1 MIIYANEMVL
11 ISTKNMLNPT
21 EIGSADLDDD
31 DGDGAEPDRDSAE
44 PWKNDVNEHDDV
56 KPDRDDGDGVK
67 PDRDDGDGVKPDTE
81 VMFKP
86 GRDDWVF
93 NNTLVSAW
101 KETRK
106 TSAKSCFPSS
116 HSDCFNSKSYPKYQS
131 MYVRRKESKPIFI

>member
-1 MIIYANEMVL
+1 MIIYAHEMVL

-67 PDRDDGDGVKPDTE
+67 PDTE

-116 HSDCFNSKSYPKYQS
+116 HSDCFNSKS
-131 MYVRRKESKPIFI
+131 